1 LFNGSDA
8 TRPDFV
14 LSIVYDTAEAN
25 IPSDKTPNDDNNI
38 EAKRTVR
45 SRLPKT
51 ELQFILRNFIY
62 NGIITTWSMW
72 IY

>member
-25 IPSDKTPNDDNNI
+25 IPSDKTPNDDNSI

-51 ELQFILRNFIY
+51 E
-62 NGIITTWSMW
+62 S
-72 IY
+72 